1 MAVPTASG
9 SEAIHSASFEDVCN
23 EGQVIITGEQHH
35 IYTVL
40 SVIVQCVGVH
50 ASANTIELYLV
61 GYDSNGGTS
70 AQSIHLAKWT
80 GVANETFVFSDRF
93 SFFGYEPSS
102 NSQAARVAQAGSTA
116 QQLQIYTPN
125 TDCKIDCHV
134 SFIDQNWS

>member
-40 SVIVQCVGVH
+40 SVIVQCLGVH
-50 ASANTIELYLV
+50 ASANLIELYLL
-61 GYDSNGGTS
+61 GYDSNGGAS
-70 AQSIHLAKWT
+70 GQACHLARWT
-80 GVANETFVFSDRF
+80 GVVNETFVFNDKF

-102 NSQAARVAQAGSTA
+102 NSQAARVAQAGSVA
-116 QQLQIYTPN
+116 QQLHIYSPN
-125 TDCKIDCHV
+125 TDCKFDCHV
-134 SFIDQNWS
+134 TYIDQNWT